1 MNYFPYFLCLSIG
14 VSAAEII
21 EIVDRH
27 NLHRSNVAPTAT
39 DMLKM
44 VSGDSI
50 PLINDVQHTG
60 KCIRRFAGIYAY
72 SRYFIDQKW

>member
-1 MNYFPYFLCLSIG
+1 M
-14 VSAAEII
+14 SAAEII

-27 NLHRSNVAPTAT
+27 NFHRSNVAPTAT

-50 PLINDVQHTG
+50 TLEPRHVISNNVA
-60 KCIRRFAGIYAY
+60 F
-72 SRYFIDQKW
+72 

>member
-1 MNYFPYFLCLSIG
+1 M
-14 VSAAEII
+14 SAAEII

-27 NLHRSNVAPTAT
+27 NFHRSNVAPTAT

-50 PLINDVQHTG
+50 TLINDKQHTG
-60 KCIRRFAGIYAY
+60 KCIRPFAGSYAY
-72 SRYFIDQKW
+72 CRYFIDLRW

>member
-1 MNYFPYFLCLSIG
+1 M
-14 VSAAEII
+14 SAAEII

-27 NLHRSNVAPTAT
+27 NFHRSNVAPTAT

-50 PLINDVQHTG
+50 TLKVCLFDLILYVPSTIFQL
-60 KCIRRFAGIYAY
+60 
-72 SRYFIDQKW
+72 